1 MPLARAVQFGDIS
14 MIDIGE
20 EDGFLEAGGE
30 EDAVSLG
37 CIEGDAD
44 GVTLGDTDGD
54 GVGVGA
60 IDGTYEGYSLRVT
73 DGTGVVSA
81 LGLLVLPIRDGTCED
96 VTLGEKVGLLVA
108 VIDGEIDDLIFPS
121 VGLDEGTR
129 IGSDEGALLGL
140 IVALSTLGLLLWSI
154 EGEDESIELGKF
166 DGIPP

>member
-20 EDGFLEAGGE
+20 EDGCIEAGGE

-54 GVGVGA
+54 EVGA

-81 LGLLVLPIRDGTCED
+81 LGLLVLPIRDGKCED
-96 VTLGEKVGLLVA
+96 VMLGEKVGLLVA
-108 VIDGEIDDLIFPS
+108 VIDGEIDGLIFSS

-129 IGSDEGALLGL
+129 IESDEGALVGL
-140 IVALSTLGLLLWSI
+140 IVALSALGLLLWSI

-166 DGIPP
+166 DGIPS